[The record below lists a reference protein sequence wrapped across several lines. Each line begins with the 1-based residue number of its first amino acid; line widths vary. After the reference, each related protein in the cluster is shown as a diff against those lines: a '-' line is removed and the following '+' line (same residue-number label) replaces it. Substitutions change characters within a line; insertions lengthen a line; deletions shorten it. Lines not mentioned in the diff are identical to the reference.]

1 MVKTTLKLAQP
12 ANFNFKR
19 TVLSHGW
26 YDLKP
31 FELDKEKWILTRV
44 FEQAGAAAPVSA
56 KITAV
61 DNEIEI
67 TVNAQINEVNAVKIA
82 DNVRHILRL
91 DEDLSEFYN
100 LTEGDKQLVW
110 ISESGA
116 GRLLRSPT
124 VWEDLVKSICTT
136 NCSWALTRKM
146 VEKLVEKLGES
157 TTDGTQKSFPSAKK
171 MAAQTIEFYQNEIRA
186 GYRSTYFADLAR
198 QVANDEIEVE
208 SWANSELPT
217 VELKKQIKQI
227 KGVGDY
233 AAENLLKLL
242 GRYDGLALDSW
253 LRMRF
258 AQTHNNGEKCLD
270 ATIYAHYEKFAD
282 WRGLVIWCEMTKN
295 WL

>member
-1 MVKTTLKLAQP
+1 MVKTTLKINKPLG
-12 ANFNFKR
+12 FNFRR

-31 FELDKEKWILTRV
+31 FELDKENWVLTGV
-44 FEQAGAAAPVSA
+44 FELAEAAAPV
-56 KITAV
+56 TAAICET
-61 DNEIEI
+61 DGGL
-67 TVNAQINEVNAVKIA
+67 EVNLAENISQRDA
-82 DNVRHILRL
+82 EQIIRQIRHILRL
-91 DEDLSEFYN
+91 DEDFSSFYAVVRDKEN
-100 LTEGDKQLVW
+100 LAW
-110 ISESGA
+110 IAESGA

-146 VEKLVEKLGES
+146 VENLVERLG
-157 TTDGTQKSFPSAKK
+157 TPTADGARQTFPAPAA
-171 MAAQTIEFYQNEIRA
+171 MAAQGVEFYRDQIRA
-186 GYRSTYFADLAR
+186 GYRSAYFAELAER
-198 QVANDEIEVE
+198 VASGELNVE
-208 SWANSELPT
+208 SWASSELT
-217 VELKKQIKQI
+217 TTELKKQIKRV

-258 AQTHNNGEKCLD
+258 AQTHNNGEACSDKV
-270 ATIYAHYEKFAD
+270 IKAHYENFGE
-282 WRGLVIWCEMTKN
+282 WRGLTIWCDMTKN

>member
-1 MVKTTLKLAQP
+1 MVKTTLKITKP
-12 ANFNFKR
+12 DGFNFKR

-31 FELDKEKWILTRV
+31 FELDKENWILTRV
-44 FEQAGAAAPVSA
+44 FELNEAPPVAAEICETKQEI
-56 KITAV
+56 KITVGENISQA
-61 DNEIEI
+61 
-67 TVNAQINEVNAVKIA
+67 NAARIICE
-82 DNVRHILRL
+82 VRHILRL
-91 DEDLSEFYN
+91 DEDFAEFYA
-100 LTEGDKQLVW
+100 LIRDEEQLAW
-110 ISESGA
+110 IAKTGA

-146 VEKLVEKLGES
+146 VENLVEKLGES
-157 TTDGTQKSFPSAKK
+157 TSDGTRKSFPTAEK
-171 MAAQTIEFYQNEIRA
+171 MAAQRVEFYRDEVRA
-186 GYRSTYFADLAR
+186 GYRSTYFAELAER
-198 QVANDEIEVE
+198 VASGEINVE
-208 SWANSELPT
+208 SWATSALST
-217 VELKKQIKQI
+217 AELKKQMKRV

-258 AQTHNNGEKCLD
+258 AENHSGGESCSDK
-270 ATIYAHYEKFAD
+270 TIYAHYERFGT
-282 WRGLVIWCEMTKN
+282 WRGLAIWCDMTKN